1 MLQPGQEV
9 HITTSIQ
16 HYSRHPNQWQ
26 PAGKIKGI
34 MTAEEDVY
42 PSIHRWQD
50 SEMTE
55 ILKEST
61 KYYIIREITYK
72 K

>member
-1 MLQPGQEV
+1 
-9 HITTSIQ
+9 
-16 HYSRHPNQWQ
+16 
-26 PAGKIKGI
+26 